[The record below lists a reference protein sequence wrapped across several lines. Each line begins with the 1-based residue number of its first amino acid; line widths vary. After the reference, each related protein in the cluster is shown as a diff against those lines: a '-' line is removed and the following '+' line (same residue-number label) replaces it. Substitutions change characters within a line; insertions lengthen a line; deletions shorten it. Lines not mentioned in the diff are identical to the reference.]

1 LLKTALVHSRDCS
14 IIVDLERN
22 EFGLA
27 DQSIGWLKRTLP
39 HVHLWSREDKLNA
52 ADDKSSE
59 DESTDDEMNID
70 RLSEYAS
77 DVEESDVE
85 MGEDETGK

>member
-1 LLKTALVHSRDCS
+1 MLKIALVHSRHCS
-14 IIVDLERN
+14 VIVDLERKDL
-22 EFGLA
+22 GLV
-27 DQSIGWLKRTLP
+27 DESIRWLKRTLP
-39 HVHLWSREDKLNA
+39 HVHLWSRKDKLNA
-52 ADDKSSE
+52 ADDESLD

-85 MGEDETGK
+85 MDRG